1 MSKSILGA
9 FFVGRAMAGDAQ
21 TQSKVGKIEAE
32 GRADIAQINAKSSQN
47 TALALAVAIKQSR
60 EEVGDW
66 RQYAARLR
74 VNLDGRKL
82 SEATL
87 LAELKKANINHP
99 LATEEGFAEIFKKN
113 LADQYEIDDVKFSER
128 LDEEQGRSVVEGRD
142 AVS

>member
-1 MSKSILGA
+1 MSNKALTGFFLGQMA
-9 FFVGRAMAGDAQ
+9 AGGLPPVEMDTGAARNAAMAAAAGGYVA
-21 TQSKVGKIEAE
+21 
-32 GRADIAQINAKSSQN
+32 AQIA
-47 TALALAVAIKQSR
+47 R
-60 EEVGDW
+60 EETQGW

-113 LADQYEIDDVKFSER
+113 LIEQYGILDGDDVKYGAM
-128 LDEEQGRSVVEGRD
+128 LDEEQKQSAVGGRD
-142 AVS
+142 AVG